1 MIPQFN
7 GSAWPRASLVLSISL
22 IGLALV
28 GCSLA
33 PVYER
38 PAVTLPTTLGG
49 EELPTSSS
57 AQAQAPVELTAPER
71 AFLASFA
78 PDRDLASLVVQALT
92 HNADHRLALA
102 QVEQARAQYRI
113 SRADQLPAISAGA
126 ALTRQAFDNRELNA
140 RYEQRLASVTT
151 GISDFELDFFGR
163 MKSLSDAARAR
174 YLAST
179 YGEQT
184 ARGALIAEVL
194 RAYTLERTAAAAL
207 ARAQSISTETSALL
221 HVAALQRQTGLASQ
235 DDLDRQQAQ
244 ADQADVAAR
253 QAADDHRA
261 TLRALRLLTGRDV
274 VPEGDVRTL
283 AMPQAHVA
291 ALRDIDSQLLL
302 QRPDI
307 RQAEAVLRAANA
319 DIGAARAAFFPSIR
333 LSTSVGTAS
342 DGLAGLFDA
351 GSGTWAFMPQL
362 SLPIFDFGRNRAN
375 LDLAWTRRQAG
386 VVEYENAI
394 RRAFREV
401 ADTLDAR
408 ATLAQAERLQ
418 SEEAARAQ
426 RRLQRVAARVDAGLV
441 DRSDLLVER
450 IRAEQSAL
458 ARLRAERDL
467 ALVRVATFRA
477 FYGVELQSSL

>member
-1 MIPQFN
+1 MIPQFT
-7 GSAWPRASLVLSISL
+7 GFAWPRASLVLSTSL
-22 IGLALV
+22 IGLALA

-33 PVYER
+33 PVYQR
-38 PAVTLPTTLGG
+38 PGVTLPPTLGSDG
-49 EELPTSSS
+49 LPTLSL
-57 AQAQAPVELTAPER
+57 AQASADLTASER
-71 AFLASFA
+71 TFLASFA
-78 PDRDLASLVVQALT
+78 PDRDLAPFVAQALA

-102 QVEQARAQYRI
+102 QVEQARAQYRV
-113 SRADQLPAISAGA
+113 SRADQLPAIGAGA
-126 ALTRQAFDNRELNA
+126 ALARQRFDSSELNA
-140 RYEQRLASVTT
+140 RYEQRLTTVTA

-163 MKSLSDAARAR
+163 MKSLSDAARER

-179 YGEQT
+179 YGEQA

-194 RAYTLERTAAAAL
+194 RAYTLERTAATAL
-207 ARAQSISTETSALL
+207 VRAETISTDTRAMLQ
-221 HVAALQRQTGLASQ
+221 VAALQRQVGLASQ

-244 ADQADVAAR
+244 ADQADQAAR
-253 QAADDHRA
+253 QASDDHRA
-261 TLRALRLLTGRDV
+261 SLRALRLLTGCDG

-283 AMPQAHVA
+283 ATPHAPVA
-291 ALRDIDSQLLL
+291 ALQDLDSQLLL

-307 RQAEAVLRAANA
+307 RQAEASLRGANA

-351 GSGTWAFMPQL
+351 GSGTWSFMPQL

-375 LDLAWTRRQAG
+375 LDLAWTRQQAG

-418 SEEAARAQ
+418 SEEDARAQ
-426 RRLQRVAARVDAGLV
+426 RRLERMAARAGAGLT
-441 DRSDLLVER
+441 DRSDLLVEQ

-467 ALVRVATFRA
+467 TLVRIALFRA
-477 FYGVELQSSL
+477 FYGVELHSSL

>member
-1 MIPQFN
+1 
-7 GSAWPRASLVLSISL
+7 
-22 IGLALV
+22 
-28 GCSLA
+28 
-33 PVYER
+33 
-38 PAVTLPTTLGG
+38 
-49 EELPTSSS
+49 
-57 AQAQAPVELTAPER
+57 
-71 AFLASFA
+71 
-78 PDRDLASLVVQALT
+78 
-92 HNADHRLALA
+92 
-102 QVEQARAQYRI
+102 
-113 SRADQLPAISAGA
+113 
-126 ALTRQAFDNRELNA
+126 
-140 RYEQRLASVTT
+140 
-151 GISDFELDFFGR
+151 
-163 MKSLSDAARAR
+163 
-174 YLAST
+174 
-179 YGEQT
+179 
-184 ARGALIAEVL
+184 
-194 RAYTLERTAAAAL
+194 
-207 ARAQSISTETSALL
+207 
-221 HVAALQRQTGLASQ
+221 
-235 DDLDRQQAQ
+235 
-244 ADQADVAAR
+244 
-253 QAADDHRA
+253 
-261 TLRALRLLTGRDV
+261 
-274 VPEGDVRTL
+274 
-283 AMPQAHVA
+283 MPQAHVA